1 MAAPLAREAEGLAAA
16 AASQFEEQ
24 PFSASDASAMEEV
37 MSLPPAAAAIL
48 YRTWDSVRTGVQ
60 EVQAGR
66 PLTRGGTA
74 SAGGAAAA
82 AATASRKLLGSAAG
96 RPGSSTLGR
105 PPPGSSGGT
114 MRAGLLSSATS
125 RRPMTAQARARAGTP
140 ALREQTVSGLLV
152 AFSSKRE
159 PSSTVVS
166 TVASAAGTAG
176 TSSGFEGLPPIT
188 FPLTTGVRAMLRR
201 MGSGTSN
208 AAADT
213 SLADG
218 VNQTRN
224 SSGEG
229 ERTPAAR
236 RYVFPGQPCS
246 TDDDERSAREDVV
259 PDLDLDLVGGCWR
272 RKGRSSSTP

>member
-1 MAAPLAREAEGLAAA
+1 
-16 AASQFEEQ
+16 
-24 PFSASDASAMEEV
+24 

-208 AAADT
+208 SAAGT

-218 VNQTRN
+218 VSQTKN

-229 ERTPAAR
+229 APAAR
-236 RYVFPGQPCS
+236 RYMFPGQPCS
-246 TDDDERSAREDVV
+246 TDDDECPARKDVV
-259 PDLDLDLVGGCWR
+259 PDLDLDLVRGMLAAKR
-272 RKGRSSSTP
+272 PELLHTLEEALAEKDEDEIYAES

>member
-1 MAAPLAREAEGLAAA
+1 
-16 AASQFEEQ
+16 
-24 PFSASDASAMEEV
+24 

-82 AATASRKLLGSAAG
+82 AATASRMLLGSAAG
-96 RPGSSTLGR
+96 RPGGSTLGR

-114 MRAGLLSSATS
+114 RASLLSSATS

-152 AFSSKRE
+152 ASSSKRE
-159 PSSTVVS
+159 PGSTAGS
-166 TVASAAGTAG
+166 TAASAAGTAG
-176 TSSGFEGLPPIT
+176 TNSGFEGLPPIT

-208 AAADT
+208 VAAST
-213 SLADG
+213 GLADG

-229 ERTPAAR
+229 APAAR

-246 TDDDERSAREDVV
+246 TGDQHPEREEIA
-259 PDLDLDLVGGCWR
+259 PDLDLDLVRGILAAKRPELLQTLEEALVETDEDEINAEG
-272 RKGRSSSTP
+272 